1 MGWVRIEQNSKYF
14 FGHKRNLYMLYIMK
28 SLLQSTVLF
37 IFHKVVVVDF
47 VFKQLNC
54 LYVYLYNILRFRKW
68 LGIHI
73 PLPR

>member
-1 MGWVRIEQNSKYF
+1 
-14 FGHKRNLYMLYIMK
+14 MK

-37 IFHKVVVVDF
+37 ILHKVVVVDF

-68 LGIHI
+68 LRNTYSAT
-73 PLPR
+73 PVV